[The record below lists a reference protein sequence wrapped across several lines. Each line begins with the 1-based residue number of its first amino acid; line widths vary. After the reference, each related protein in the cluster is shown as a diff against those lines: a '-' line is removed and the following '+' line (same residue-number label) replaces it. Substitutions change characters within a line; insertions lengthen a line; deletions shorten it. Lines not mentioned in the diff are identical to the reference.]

1 MIIKKY
7 LVTNMNE
14 GLTRIRYELGKDA
27 IIISQRKVRKP
38 GFKGL
43 FSKKVIEVTAAIE
56 NSQSDDNSSSN
67 KYSSKYNK
75 RDEEFQN
82 SLESIKKLMQDE
94 VSVSKELREIPNADT
109 IRDKILEH
117 NANLEKEA
125 SSNNRYEE
133 TINKQEIKSSSI
145 KMENSIKE
153 KKDIDYIDKVI
164 NNDANIES
172 IHKEVNELKSLLSK
186 VIKNTSNEDV
196 SANFMK
202 ERLKSLD
209 IDEEL
214 QDGVIES
221 IDNMNSSETLN
232 EVEALRE
239 VFERDILVSTKSLSG
254 RVVLVGPTG
263 VGKTTTIAKLAGRLA
278 LIEKK
283 RVGLI
288 TVDTYR
294 IGAIEQ
300 LKTYAEIMN
309 IPFKVVITMKE
320 MEDAI
325 EAMNNCDVV
334 LIDTTGRSSK
344 NAMQISELR
353 AFVQKANPDHVN
365 MVISATTKNSDIKSI
380 LTGYSGLEYDNIII
394 TKLDETTVYGSL
406 YNIAKIANKP
416 VSFVTIGQNVPDDIM
431 VPTKEEIANFILGE
445 EILC

>member
-7 LVTNMNE
+7 LVANMNE

-38 GFKGL
+38 GIKGL

-75 RDEEFQN
+75 MDEEFQN

-94 VSVSKELREIPNADT
+94 VSVSKDLREIPKADT
-109 IRDKILEH
+109 IRDRILEH

-125 SSNNRYEE
+125 ASNNIYEE
-133 TINKQEIKSSSI
+133 NINKQEIKSSST

-153 KKDIDYIDKVI
+153 QKGMDYIDKAI
-164 NNDANIES
+164 NNEANIES

-196 SANFMK
+196 SVSFIK

-221 IDNMNSSETLN
+221 VENINSGEALN
-232 EVEALRE
+232 EVEVLRE
-239 VFERDILVSTKSLSG
+239 VFERDILVSTKSLNG

-283 RVGLI
+283 EG
-288 TVDTYR
+288 R
-294 IGAIEQ
+294 I
-300 LKTYAEIMN
+300 N
-309 IPFKVVITMKE
+309 
-320 MEDAI
+320 
-325 EAMNNCDVV
+325 
-334 LIDTTGRSSK
+334 
-344 NAMQISELR
+344 
-353 AFVQKANPDHVN
+353 
-365 MVISATTKNSDIKSI
+365 
-380 LTGYSGLEYDNIII
+380 YSRYI
-394 TKLDETTVYGSL
+394 
-406 YNIAKIANKP
+406 
-416 VSFVTIGQNVPDDIM
+416 
-431 VPTKEEIANFILGE
+431 
-445 EILC
+445 

>member
-7 LVTNMNE
+7 IVKNMNE

-27 IIISQRKVRKP
+27 IIISQRKVRRS
-38 GFKGL
+38 GLRGL
-43 FSKKVIEVTAAIE
+43 FSKKVVEITAAVE
-56 NSQSDDNSSSN
+56 SSQNDDKTNLNSN
-67 KYSSKYNK
+67 KNYSKK
-75 RDEEFQN
+75 DEEFQS

-94 VSVSKELREIPNADT
+94 VLVSKDSREIHKADT
-109 IRDKILEH
+109 MRDKILEH

-125 SSNNRYEE
+125 PSGDRYEN
-133 TINKQEIKSSSI
+133 TINNQAIKGNYI
-145 KMENSIKE
+145 KVENSSKE
-153 KKDIDYIDKVI
+153 QKGMDYIDKSI
-164 NNDANIES
+164 NNEANIES

-221 IDNMNSSETLN
+221 VENINSGETLN

-283 RVGLI
+283 KVGLI

-320 MEDAI
+320 MEEAI

>member
-7 LVTNMNE
+7 LVANMNE

-38 GFKGL
+38 GLKGL

-94 VSVSKELREIPNADT
+94 VSVSKELREMPKADT

-145 KMENSIKE
+145 KMENSIEE

-221 IDNMNSSETLN
+221 IDNMNSGETLN

-406 YNIAKIANKP
+406 YNIAKISNKP

>member
-7 LVTNMNE
+7 LVANMNE

-38 GFKGL
+38 GLKGL
-43 FSKKVIEVTAAIE
+43 LSKKIIEVTAAVE
-56 NSQSDDNSSSN
+56 NSQSDDKNDSIKVNN
-67 KYSSKYNK
+67 KYNN

-82 SLESIKKLMQDE
+82 SVESIRRLMQDE
-94 VSVSKELREIPNADT
+94 ILVSKGVRETNNGNT
-109 IRDKILEH
+109 ISDKILEH
-117 NANLEKEA
+117 NANFEKEVTN
-125 SSNNRYEE
+125 SNRHEE
-133 TINKQEIKSSSI
+133 IIDKQETKSSVIKSD
-145 KMENSIKE
+145 NGIKE
-153 KKDIDYIDKVI
+153 KNDIGYTDKVR
-164 NNDANIES
+164 NNEANIES
-172 IHKEVNELKSLLSK
+172 IHKEVNELKSLLNK
-186 VIKNTSNEDV
+186 VIKNSFNEDV
-196 SANFMK
+196 SVNFLK

-214 QDGVIES
+214 QDEVMESIVNMNIGDDLDEIES
-221 IDNMNSSETLN
+221 
-232 EVEALRE
+232 LRE

-283 RVGLI
+283 KVGLI

-380 LTGYSGLEYDNIII
+380 LSGYSELEYDNIII

-416 VSFVTIGQNVPDDIM
+416 VSFITIGQNVPDDIM
-431 VPTKEEIANFILGE
+431 VPTKEEVASFILGE

>member
-7 LVTNMNE
+7 LVANMNE

-38 GFKGL
+38 GLKGL

-56 NSQSDDNSSSN
+56 NSQSDDNGSSN
-67 KYSSKYNK
+67 KYSSKYSK

-94 VSVSKELREIPNADT
+94 VLVSKGVRETNNGNT
-109 IRDKILEH
+109 ISDKILEH
-117 NANLEKEA
+117 NANFEKEVTN
-125 SSNNRYEE
+125 SNMHEE
-133 TINKQEIKSSSI
+133 IIDKQETKSSVI
-145 KMENSIKE
+145 KLDNAIKE
-153 KKDIDYIDKVI
+153 KSDIGYTVKVR
-164 NNDANIES
+164 NNEANIES
-172 IHKEVNELKSLLSK
+172 IHKEVNELKSLLNK
-186 VIKNTSNEDV
+186 VIKNSSNEDV
-196 SANFMK
+196 SVSFLK
-202 ERLKSLD
+202 ERLKNLD
-209 IDEEL
+209 IDEGL
-214 QDGVIES
+214 QDEVMESIVNMNIGKDLDEIES
-221 IDNMNSSETLN
+221 
-232 EVEALRE
+232 LRE

-283 RVGLI
+283 KVGLI

-325 EAMNNCDVV
+325 EEMNNCDVV

-380 LTGYSGLEYDNIII
+380 LSGYSELEYDNIII

-416 VSFVTIGQNVPDDIM
+416 VSFITIGQNVPDDIM
-431 VPTKEEIANFILGE
+431 VPTKEEVASFILGE